1 MACILELDQP
11 TAELIIQI
19 QLQDASSFSNTL
31 KGKSRDPTDK
41 ELAFYLQKEQLEAVS
56 HALKDRRMV
65 MSFAAAIQADGRILA
80 ETQVE
85 EESASKDRI
94 VAGQWMEGEHLVSPN
109 DFEPKAAGLD
119 DETLE
124 KLEILYVS
132 GLKGYYKREEGGM
145 TGTEA
150 GLPES
155 SAWAARRSHQSH
167 LRMVQCVAC
176 GDNTEFFNVARA
188 PCQHEY
194 CRSCLEALFRASITD
209 ESLFPPRCCSQ
220 PIHLS
225 TARIFLKSDLA
236 QLYEKKKIEL
246 ETPNRTYCYSTICS
260 VFIEQSHIDGEV
272 ATCPECQHTTCITC
286 KGRAHT
292 GDCPNDS
299 AMRQLLLAAQENEWQ
314 RCYSCWR
321 LVELDHGCNHMT
333 CHCGAQFCYNCGEQ
347 WKNCECEQW
356 NEHRLLARAYQIV
369 DREEGHPRAAPPLPN
384 IHEYRLGEQISP
396 DIDEAHIQGTQE
408 EPPSV
413 ALAPTSAQSIRDTL
427 IARTVQE
434 LRDNHECQHDRWKFA
449 ASLQSLQK
457 K

>member
-19 QLQDASSFSNTL
+19 QFQDASSFSNTL
-31 KGKSRDPTDK
+31 KGKSRDPTDE
-41 ELAFYLQKEQLEAVS
+41 ELAFYLQNEQLEAVS
-56 HALKDRRMV
+56 HALKDRRMAV
-65 MSFAAAIQADGRILA
+65 SFAAAIQADGRILA

-94 VAGQWMEGEHLVSPN
+94 VACQWMDGEHLVSPI

-124 KLEILYVS
+124 KLEIMYVS

-145 TGTEA
+145 SGTEA

-155 SAWAARRSHQSH
+155 SAWAARRSHQSI
-167 LRMVQCVAC
+167 LRMAQCVAC

-194 CRSCLEALFRASITD
+194 CRSCLEALFKASITD
-209 ESLFPPRCCSQ
+209 ESLFPPRCCRQ
-220 PIHLS
+220 PINLS

-246 ETPNRTYCYSTICS
+246 ETPNRTYCYSSICS
-260 VFIEQSHIDGEV
+260 VFIEKSHIDGEV

-299 AMRQLLLAAQENEWQ
+299 AMQQLLLAAQENEWQ

-333 CHCGAQFCYNCGEQ
+333 S
-347 WKNCECEQW
+347 
-356 NEHRLLARAYQIV
+356 V
-369 DREEGHPRAAPPLPN
+369 PLSYP
-384 IHEYRLGEQISP
+384 HYP
-396 DIDEAHIQGTQE
+396 A
-408 EPPSV
+408 
-413 ALAPTSAQSIRDTL
+413 
-427 IARTVQE
+427 
-434 LRDNHECQHDRWKFA
+434 F
-449 ASLQSLQK
+449 
-457 K
+457 